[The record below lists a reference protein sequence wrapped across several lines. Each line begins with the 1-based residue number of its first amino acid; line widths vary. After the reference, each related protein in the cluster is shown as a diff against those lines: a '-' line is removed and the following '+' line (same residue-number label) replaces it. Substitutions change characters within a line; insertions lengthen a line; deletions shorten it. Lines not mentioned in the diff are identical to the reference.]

1 MDTIY
6 DEWGIPQLA
15 PVKTSK
21 TYWKKTIKEGK
32 IEVGRGR
39 EHKKDAPEKD
49 YTASDTHCCCRLPAS
64 THTHTLQRGEWVN
77 SLTLPILKGRG
88 CMDNISLNK
97 FSVTERI
104 ILNLAAIGECRSKKI
119 SLKHPLRPISP
130 SLDESPLT
138 DCIYGISTWW
148 MPENRQWFNQ
158 DYSLSWSLGAARA
171 VISVN
176 HVLNNRQNS
185 TGSYESTQCSA
196 LQLQTKQTQKY
207 DQSRLH
213 TS

>member
-1 MDTIY
+1 MPLRKITL
-6 DEWGIPQLA
+6 PQTHIA
-15 PVKTSK
+15 
-21 TYWKKTIKEGK
+21 
-32 IEVGRGR
+32 
-39 EHKKDAPEKD
+39 AA
-49 YTASDTHCCCRLPAS
+49 ASLSA
-64 THTHTLQRGEWVN
+64 HTHTLQRGEWVN

-130 SLDESPLT
+130 SLDQSPLT

-158 DYSLSWSLGAARA
+158 DYSVLESWRSLCCDFSQPCSQQQTKFYR
-171 VISVN
+171 ILWKHSMF
-176 HVLNNRQNS
+176 
-185 TGSYESTQCSA
+185 CSA
-196 LQLQTKQTQKY
+196 TTDKTDTKIWPK
-207 DQSRLH
+207 
-213 TS
+213 

>member
-1 MDTIY
+1 M
-6 DEWGIPQLA
+6 PLR
-15 PVKTSK
+15 
-21 TYWKKTIKEGK
+21 K
-32 IEVGRGR
+32 ITLLQT
-39 EHKKDAPEKD
+39 H
-49 YTASDTHCCCRLPAS
+49 TAAAASLPA
-64 THTHTLQRGEWVN
+64 HTHTLQRGEWVN
-77 SLTLPILKGRG
+77 SLTSPILKGRG

-104 ILNLAAIGECRSKKI
+104 TLNLAAIGECRSKKI

-130 SLDESPLT
+130 SLDQSPLT

-196 LQLQTKQTQKY
+196 LLCNYRQN
-207 DQSRLH
+207 RH
-213 TS
+213 